1 MDDAPQPDTSPHP
14 VILLV
19 DDNLLTRTLNSRIL
33 KTGALDVVEAVDGQL
48 GLDQFVTNPSIDLVL
63 MDIEMP
69 VMDGIDSIRAMRAW
83 ESEGNHPRRP
93 IIVLTAQN
101 TPTDKVNSMAA
112 GADAFLAKPTLRPI
126 LLKAVLHW
134 LEMLRTP

>member
-69 VMDGIDSIRAMRAW
+69 ATSERVWRAIQQAGRA
-83 ESEGNHPRRP
+83 
-93 IIVLTAQN
+93 
-101 TPTDKVNSMAA
+101 
-112 GADAFLAKPTLRPI
+112 
-126 LLKAVLHW
+126 
-134 LEMLRTP
+134 